1 MVNAR
6 AEMGL
11 GDMMAEAAMAT
22 TGSGPSTKPEGQELH
37 TAREEIVARL
47 WKESWDGE
55 LINMNS

>member
-37 TAREEIVARL
+37 TAREEIVAGL
-47 WKESWDGE
+47 
-55 LINMNS
+55 